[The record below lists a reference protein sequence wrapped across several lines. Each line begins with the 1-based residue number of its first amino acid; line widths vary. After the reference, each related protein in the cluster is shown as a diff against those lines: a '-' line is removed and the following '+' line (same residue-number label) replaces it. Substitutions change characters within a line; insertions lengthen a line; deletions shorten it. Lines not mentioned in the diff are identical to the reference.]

1 MSRQFFDSLE
11 KRQLFAVTP
20 MPDVADAAAATTSR
34 APVSAADHGS
44 VRDPS
49 AKANLTAAEVE
60 TILGQAASQA
70 RPGQVIVVMDDEGV
84 TLGVYAMTGSNDN
97 VAPDGTAYP
106 TGVPRLTEIEQLV
119 RAASARAARPR
130 SSRATRTR
138 SRRAP
143 HASSSRTTSPTRCST
158 RPAGRCT
165 ACSSAASAATTCSAT
180 SSPASPPS
188 PATRAASR
196 STRTA

>member
-20 MPDVADAAAATTSR
+20 MPELDDAAAGRASR
-34 APVSAADHGS
+34 APVSAALS
-44 VRDPS
+44 PDPS

-106 TGVPRLTEIEQLV
+106 TAVPRLTEIEQLV
-119 RAASARAARPR
+119 RSASARA
-130 SSRATRTR
+130 
-138 SRRAP
+138 
-143 HASSSRTTSPTRCST
+143 
-158 RPAGRCT
+158 
-165 ACSSAASAATTCSAT
+165 
-180 SSPASPPS
+180 
-188 PATRAASR
+188 
-196 STRTA
+196 RTA